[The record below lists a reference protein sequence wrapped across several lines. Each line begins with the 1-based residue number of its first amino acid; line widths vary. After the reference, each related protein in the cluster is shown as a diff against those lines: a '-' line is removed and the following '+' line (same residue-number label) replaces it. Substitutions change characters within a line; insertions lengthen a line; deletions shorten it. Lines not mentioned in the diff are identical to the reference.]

1 MMPDEIKI
9 GVESCGPTAA
19 QVAEAT
25 RAVMGH
31 PQMGRFLAN
40 SRTQILSSTL
50 LDHAEKGEEPV
61 PPNRLRTT
69 IYDYAHNRTLVVN
82 SSIGASTAGVE
93 INEFG
98 SHELPAAEEFEAAVR
113 VLESD
118 RSVGPLLREKKVRPY
133 RPMPPL
139 VNVELPDGRVERI
152 VAVGLNGTEPRHRIV
167 GVNLNRG
174 GVITNVP
181 DAPCE

>member
-1 MMPDEIKI
+1 
-9 GVESCGPTAA
+9 
-19 QVAEAT
+19 VALPCFA
-25 RAVMGH
+25 
-31 PQMGRFLAN
+31 
-40 SRTQILSSTL
+40 
-50 LDHAEKGEEPV
+50 K
-61 PPNRLRTT
+61 
-69 IYDYAHNRTLVVN
+69 
-82 SSIGASTAGVE
+82 ASTAAGVLRTITNSVISTPAVEAPIE
-93 INEFG
+93 ITEFG